1 MRRTRAG
8 NRLKELVK
16 EAMKSVRERAQV
28 YVEAEDIQKEVT
40 KNFSNIPDNWKQT
53 AKNFV
58 KAKLINEKII

>member
-1 MRRTRAG
+1 
-8 NRLKELVK
+8 
-16 EAMKSVRERAQV
+16 MKSVRERAQV